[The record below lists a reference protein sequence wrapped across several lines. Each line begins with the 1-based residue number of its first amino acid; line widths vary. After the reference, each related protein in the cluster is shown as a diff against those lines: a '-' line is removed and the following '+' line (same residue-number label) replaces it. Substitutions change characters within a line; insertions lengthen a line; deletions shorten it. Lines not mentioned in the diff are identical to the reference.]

1 MSEVVAQATSINPGS
16 SAESMDVRDLLAA
29 YKETGDEQLKWEIVL
44 RYEHV
49 VKCTAMQVR
58 GIYSSFAQLEDI
70 INEGLI
76 TLLKSID
83 TYDPEKG
90 VKFETYVS
98 KRIRGMVI
106 DLARKQD
113 WMPRSVR
120 KRAKEIEE
128 VTLELANDLG
138 RYPTSAEVA
147 RRLGVPEDKYQK
159 DLACIAMSNVV
170 SLEMLMDTGEPDTMH
185 FEVASRDS
193 SGLPDHVLESQE
205 LIEVLTEAI
214 RNLQDNEQMV
224 LSLHYVENLLLK
236 DIAQVMEIS
245 EPRVSQIHTR
255 AIGKLRKEMAKY
267 LNITEL
273 DIKDSPKKREKRV

>member
-1 MSEVVAQATSINPGS
+1 MSEVVAKATS
-16 SAESMDVRDLLAA
+16 AVTDMESMDVMDLLAV

-120 KRAKEIEE
+120 KRAKEIDE

-147 RRLGVPEDKYQK
+147 LRLGITEEKYQK

-170 SLEMLMDTGEPDTMH
+170 SLEVLMDTGDPDAVH

-193 SGLPDHVLESQE
+193 SGMPDQVLEAQE
-205 LIEVLTEAI
+205 MTEVLAEAI
-214 RNLQDNEQMV
+214 RGLQDN
-224 LSLHYVENLLLK
+224 
-236 DIAQVMEIS
+236 
-245 EPRVSQIHTR
+245 
-255 AIGKLRKEMAKY
+255 
-267 LNITEL
+267 
-273 DIKDSPKKREKRV
+273 

>member
-1 MSEVVAQATSINPGS
+1 MSEVVAKATSGVTDMD
-16 SAESMDVRDLLAA
+16 SMDVMDLLAV

-83 TYDPEKG
+83 SYDPDKG

-120 KRAKEIEE
+120 KRAKEIDEI
-128 VTLELANDLG
+128 TLELANALG

-147 RRLGVPEDKYQK
+147 QRLGVSEDKYQK
-159 DLACIAMSNVV
+159 DLACIAMSNVI
-170 SLEMLMDTGEPDTMH
+170 SLEVLMDTGDPDAMH

-193 SGLPDHVLESQE
+193 SGMPDHVLEAQE
-205 LIEVLTEAI
+205 MTEVLAEAI
-214 RNLQDNEQMV
+214 RGLQDNEQMV

-267 LNITEL
+267 LNIPEPAG
-273 DIKDSPKKREKRV
+273 KESPEKREKRV

>member
-1 MSEVVAQATSINPGS
+1 MSEAVADRTSRS
-16 SAESMDVRDLLAA
+16 QSEDVMELLAR

-83 TYDPEKG
+83 TYDPDKG

-120 KRAKEIEE
+120 KKAKEIDE
-128 VTLELANDLG
+128 VTMELANSLG
-138 RYPTSAEVA
+138 RYPTSQEVA
-147 RRLGVPEDKYQK
+147 QRLGVPEDRYQK

-170 SLEMLMDTGEPDTMH
+170 SLEVLMDTGEPDAIH
-185 FEVASRDS
+185 FEVAARDRN
-193 SGLPDHVLESQE
+193 GMPDQVLETQE
-205 LIEVLTEAI
+205 LTEVLAEAI
-214 RNLQDNEQMV
+214 SNLQENEQMV
-224 LSLHYVENLLLK
+224 LSLHYVE
-236 DIAQVMEIS
+236 ICC
-245 EPRVSQIHTR
+245 
-255 AIGKLRKEMAKY
+255 
-267 LNITEL
+267 
-273 DIKDSPKKREKRV
+273 

>member
-1 MSEVVAQATSINPGS
+1 MSEVVAKAASGS
-16 SAESMDVRDLLAA
+16 TDIESMDVMDLLAV

-120 KRAKEIEE
+120 KRAKEIDE
-128 VTLELANDLG
+128 VTLELANTLG
-138 RYPTSAEVA
+138 RYPTGPEVA
-147 RRLGVPEDKYQK
+147 QRLGVTEDKYQK

-170 SLEMLMDTGEPDTMH
+170 SLEVLMDTGEPDGMH
-185 FEVASRDS
+185 FEIASRDR
-193 SGLPDHVLESQE
+193 SGMPDHALEAQE
-205 LIEVLTEAI
+205 LVEVLTDAI
-214 RNLQDNEQMV
+214 RGLQENEQMV

-236 DIAQVMEIS
+236 DIAQVMDIS

-267 LNITEL
+267 LNIPEPLTKES
-273 DIKDSPKKREKRV
+273 SPKREKKV